1 MALNRR
7 IYSSQSLYV
16 PTLGVIPIK
25 SVSISRERPMEPLM
39 VMGYLKGADQQQKG
53 FETFKVDVKT
63 YLTSDMTDAKFKTL
77 FSKTEKGEP
86 TVIEL
91 ETQGA
96 ASSFK
101 GNVVLTSVSIDST
114 VADFIDVSLSFQGLG
129 NPEIDVN
136 GDMTPVDHTIRP
148 VDNVAVLDSSSI
160 AGSLDTYGTT
170 IKSLK
175 FSFEM
180 PVETMTNHQAKM
192 VGNSTAV
199 MSATTSTLIG
209 KAPYKSS
216 LNLEGQS
223 LINYKGSSTDRGSKL
238 ATVTVGAVNITL
250 VNAALKSFSIN
261 QSPGEIG
268 AAYSSSYEG
277 THVGEFSSIAAYLN
291 P

>member
-7 IYSSQSLYV
+7 IYSSQSLNV

-63 YLTSDMTDAKFKTL
+63 YLTSTMTDAQFKTL
-77 FSKTEKGEP
+77 FSNTEKGVP
-86 TVIEL
+86 SQIEL

-101 GNVVLTSVSIDST
+101 GNVVLTSLNIDST
-114 VADFIDVSLSFQGLG
+114 VADFIEVSLSFQGLG
-129 NPEIDVN
+129 NPDIAVN
-136 GDMTPVDHTIRP
+136 GAMTPVDHITRP
-148 VDNVAVLDSSSI
+148 VDNVAVLDSSNI
-160 AGSLDTYGTT
+160 AGSIDTYGTT

-180 PVETMTNHQAKM
+180 PVETMTNHKAAM
-192 VGNSTAV
+192 VGSSTTV
-199 MSATTSTLIG
+199 MSATTSTLIA

-223 LINYKGSSTDRGSKL
+223 LINYQGSSTDRGIKL
-238 ATVTVGAVNITL
+238 AKVTVGGVNITL

-277 THVGEFSSIAAYLN
+277 THVGEFSSITAYL
-291 P
+291 

>member
-1 MALNRR
+1 
-7 IYSSQSLYV
+7 
-16 PTLGVIPIK
+16 
-25 SVSISRERPMEPLM
+25 MEPLM
-39 VMGYLKGADQQQKG
+39 VMGHLKGADQQQKG

-63 YLTSDMTDAKFKTL
+63 YLTSTMTDAQIKTL
-77 FSKTEKGEP
+77 FTNTEKGVP
-86 TVIEL
+86 SPIEL
-91 ETQGA
+91 KTEGGT
-96 ASSFK
+96 SSFK
-101 GNVVLTSVSIDST
+101 GNVVLTSISIDST
-114 VADFIDVSLSFQGLG
+114 VADFIEVGLSFQGLG
-129 NPEIDVN
+129 NPEINVN
-136 GDMTPVDHTIRP
+136 GDMTPVDHTTAP
-148 VDNVAVLDSSSI
+148 VAGVVVLDSSSI
-160 AGSLDTYGTT
+160 GSTIDTYGST

-180 PVETMTNHQAKM
+180 PVETMTNHKETM

-223 LINYKGSSTDRGSKL
+223 LINYKGLITDRGSNL
-238 ATVTVGAVNITL
+238 VMVTVGAVNLTL

-277 THVGEFSSIAAYLN
+277 THVGQFSSITAYL
-291 P
+291 

>member
-1 MALNRR
+1 MALSRR
-7 IYSSQSLYV
+7 IYSSQSLSV
-16 PTLGVIPIK
+16 PSLGVIPIK

-39 VMGYLKGADQQQKG
+39 VMGHLKGANQQQKG

-63 YLTSDMTDAKFKTL
+63 YLTSTMTHAKFKTL
-77 FSKTEKGEP
+77 FTETEKGIPRE
-86 TVIEL
+86 IEL
-91 ETQGA
+91 KTAGGN

-101 GNVVLTSVSIDST
+101 GKVVLTSISIDST
-114 VADFIDVSLSFQGLG
+114 VADFIEVGLSFQGLG
-129 NPEIDVN
+129 NPEINVN
-136 GDMTPVDHTIRP
+136 GDMTPVDHATAP
-148 VDNVAVLDSSSI
+148 AAGVVVLDSSNI
-160 AGSLDTYGTT
+160 GSTIDTYGST

-180 PVETMTNHQAKM
+180 PVETMTNHKATM
-192 VGNSTAV
+192 VGNSTDV
-199 MSATTSTLIG
+199 MSATTSTLIA

-223 LINYKGSSTDRGSKL
+223 LELYKSTDRGSKL
-238 ATVTVGAVNITL
+238 DKVTVGKVNLTL

-277 THVGEFSSIAAYLN
+277 THVGEFSSITAYL
-291 P
+291 

>member
-1 MALNRR
+1 MALSRR
-7 IYSSQSLYV
+7 IYSSQSLSV
-16 PTLGVIPIK
+16 PSLGVIPIK

-39 VMGYLKGADQQQKG
+39 VMGHLKGADQQQKG

-63 YLTSDMTDAKFKTL
+63 YLTSTMTDGLIKNL
-77 FSKTEKGEP
+77 FTNTEKGVP
-86 TVIEL
+86 SPIEL
-91 ETQGA
+91 KTEGG

-101 GNVVLTSVSIDST
+101 GNVVLTSISIDST
-114 VADFIDVSLSFQGLG
+114 VADFIEVGLSFQGLG
-129 NPEIDVN
+129 NPEINVN
-136 GDMTPVDHTIRP
+136 GDMTPVDHATAP
-148 VDNVAVLDSSSI
+148 APGVVVLDSSNIGSSI
-160 AGSLDTYGTT
+160 DTYGST

-180 PVETMTNHQAKM
+180 PVETMTNHKATM
-192 VGNSTAV
+192 VGNSTDV
-199 MSATTSTLIG
+199 MSATTSTLIA

-223 LINYKGSSTDRGSKL
+223 LELYKSTDRGSKL
-238 ATVTVGAVNITL
+238 AKVTVGKVNLTL

-277 THVGEFSSIAAYLN
+277 THVGEFSSITAYL
-291 P
+291 

>member
-1 MALNRR
+1 MALQRR
-7 IYSSQSLYV
+7 IYSSQSLDV

-39 VMGYLKGADQQQKG
+39 VMGYLKGANQQQKG

-63 YLTSDMTDAKFKTL
+63 YLTSTMTDGQFKTL
-77 FSKTEKGEP
+77 FSNTEKGVPSE
-86 TVIEL
+86 IEL
-91 ETQGA
+91 KTQGG

-101 GNVVLTSVSIDST
+101 GNVVLTSLNIDST
-114 VADFIDVSLSFQGLG
+114 VADFIEVSLSFQGLG
-129 NPEIDVN
+129 NPDIAVN
-136 GDMTPVDHTIRP
+136 GAMTPVDHTTRP
-148 VDNVAVLDSSSI
+148 VDNVAVLDSSNI
-160 AGSLDTYGTT
+160 AGSIDTYGTT

-180 PVETMTNHQAKM
+180 PVETMTNHKAAM
-192 VGNSTAV
+192 VGSSTTV
-199 MSATTSTLIG
+199 MSATTSTLIA

-223 LINYKGSSTDRGSKL
+223 LINYQGSSTDRGIKL
-238 ATVTVGAVNITL
+238 AKVTVGGVNITL

-277 THVGEFSSIAAYLN
+277 THVGEFSSITAYL
-291 P
+291 

>member
-1 MALNRR
+1 MALQRR
-7 IYSSQSLYV
+7 IYSSQSLSV
-16 PTLGVIPIK
+16 PTLGLIPIK

-39 VMGYLKGADQQQKG
+39 VMGYLKGANQQQKG

-63 YLTSDMTDAKFKTL
+63 YLTSTMTDGQFKTL
-77 FSKTEKGEP
+77 FSNTEKGVPSE
-86 TVIEL
+86 IEL
-91 ETQGA
+91 KTQGG

-101 GNVVLTSVSIDST
+101 GNVVLTSLNIDST
-114 VADFIDVSLSFQGLG
+114 VADFIEVSLSFQGLG
-129 NPEIDVN
+129 NPEIAVN
-136 GDMTPVDHTIRP
+136 GAMTPVDHTTRP
-148 VDNVAVLDSSSI
+148 ADNVAVLDSSNI
-160 AGSLDTYGTT
+160 AGSIDTYGTT

-180 PVETMTNHQAKM
+180 PVETMTNHKETM
-192 VGNSTAV
+192 VGNSTTV
-199 MSATTSTLIG
+199 MSATTSTLIA

-223 LINYKGSSTDRGSKL
+223 LINYQGSSTDRGIKL
-238 ATVTVGAVNITL
+238 AKVTVGGVNITL

-277 THVGEFSSIAAYLN
+277 THVKEFSSIVY
-291 P
+291 

>member
-1 MALNRR
+1 MALSRR
-7 IYSSQSLYV
+7 IYSSQSLSV

-63 YLTSDMTDAKFKTL
+63 YLTSAMNDASFKTL
-77 FSKTEKGEP
+77 FSQTEKGEP

-91 ETQGA
+91 KTQGGT
-96 ASSFK
+96 SSFK

-180 PVETMTNHQAKM
+180 PVETMTNHKAVM
-192 VGNSTAV
+192 VGNSTTV

-223 LINYKGSSTDRGSKL
+223 LINYKGSSTDRG
-238 ATVTVGAVNITL
+238 ATLDKVMVGPVNITL
-250 VNAALKSFSIN
+250 INGALKSFSIN
-261 QSPGEIG
+261 QSPGEVG

-277 THVGEFSSIAAYLN
+277 THVKEFSSITYT
-291 P
+291 

>member
-1 MALNRR
+1 MALQRR
-7 IYSSQSLYV
+7 IYSSQSLSV

-39 VMGYLKGADQQQKG
+39 VMGYLKGANQQQKG

-63 YLTSDMTDAKFKTL
+63 YLTSTMTDGQFKTL
-77 FSKTEKGEP
+77 FSNTEKGVP
-86 TVIEL
+86 SQIEL
-91 ETQGA
+91 KTQGGD
-96 ASSFK
+96 SSFK
-101 GNVVLTSVSIDST
+101 GNVVLTSLNIDST
-114 VADFIDVSLSFQGLG
+114 VADFIEVSLSFQGLG
-129 NPEIDVN
+129 NPEIAVN
-136 GDMTPVDHTIRP
+136 GDMTPVDHDSRP
-148 VDNVAVLDSSSI
+148 ADNVAVLDSSSI
-160 AGSLDTYGTT
+160 KSSIDTYGTT

-180 PVETMTNHQAKM
+180 PVETMTNHKETM
-192 VGNSTAV
+192 VGNSTTV
-199 MSATTSTLIG
+199 MSATTSTLIA

-223 LINYKGSSTDRGSKL
+223 LINYQGSSTDRGIKL
-238 ATVTVGAVNITL
+238 AKVTVGEVNITL

-277 THVGEFSSIAAYLN
+277 THVGEFSSIAAYL
-291 P
+291 

>member
-1 MALNRR
+1 MALTRR
-7 IYSSQSLYV
+7 IYSSQSLSV
-16 PTLGVIPIK
+16 PSLGVIPIK

-39 VMGYLKGADQQQKG
+39 VMGHLKGANQQQKG

-63 YLTSDMTDAKFKTL
+63 YLTSTMTDGLIKTL
-77 FSKTEKGEP
+77 FTNTEKGVP
-86 TVIEL
+86 SPIEL
-91 ETQGA
+91 KTQGG

-101 GNVVLTSVSIDST
+101 GNVVLTSISIDST
-114 VADFIDVSLSFQGLG
+114 VADFIEVGLSFQGLG
-129 NPEIDVN
+129 NPEINVN
-136 GDMTPVDHTIRP
+136 GDMTPVDHETAP
-148 VDNVAVLDSSSI
+148 AAGVVVLDSSNI
-160 AGSLDTYGTT
+160 GSTIDTYGST

-180 PVETMTNHQAKM
+180 PVETMTNHKATM

-223 LINYKGSSTDRGSKL
+223 LELYKSTDRGSKL
-238 ATVTVGAVNITL
+238 ATVNVGAVNLTL

-277 THVGEFSSIAAYLN
+277 THVGEFSSITAYL
-291 P
+291 

>member
-1 MALNRR
+1 MALSRR
-7 IYSSQSLYV
+7 IYSSQSLSV
-16 PTLGVIPIK
+16 PSLGVIPIK

-39 VMGYLKGADQQQKG
+39 VMGHLKGADQQQKG

-63 YLTSDMTDAKFKTL
+63 YLTSTMTDAQIKNL
-77 FSKTEKGEP
+77 FTNTEKGVPSE
-86 TVIEL
+86 IEL
-91 ETQGA
+91 KTQGG

-101 GNVVLTSVSIDST
+101 GNVVLTSISIDST
-114 VADFIDVSLSFQGLG
+114 VADFIEVGLSFQGLG
-129 NPEIDVN
+129 NPEINVN
-136 GDMTPVDHTIRP
+136 GDMTPVDHATAP
-148 VDNVAVLDSSSI
+148 AAGVVVLDSSNI
-160 AGSLDTYGTT
+160 GSTIDTYGST

-180 PVETMTNHQAKM
+180 PVETMTNHKATM

-199 MSATTSTLIG
+199 MSETTSTLIG

-223 LINYKGSSTDRGSKL
+223 LELYKSTDRGSKL
-238 ATVTVGAVNITL
+238 AKVTVGKVNLTL

-268 AAYSSSYEG
+268 ASFSSAYEG
-277 THVGEFSSIAAYLN
+277 THVGEFSSITAYL
-291 P
+291 

>member
-1 MALNRR
+1 
-7 IYSSQSLYV
+7 
-16 PTLGVIPIK
+16 
-25 SVSISRERPMEPLM
+25 MEPLM
-39 VMGYLKGADQQQKG
+39 VMGHLKGANQQQKG

-63 YLTSDMTDAKFKTL
+63 YLTVAMTDAKFKTL
-77 FSKTEKGEP
+77 FTNTEKGVP
-86 TVIEL
+86 SVIEL
-91 ETQGA
+91 KTQGGD
-96 ASSFK
+96 SSFK
-101 GNVVLTSVSIDST
+101 GNVVLTSISIDST
-114 VADFIDVSLSFQGLG
+114 VADFIEVGLSFQGLG
-129 NPEIDVN
+129 NPEINVN
-136 GDMTPVDHTIRP
+136 GDMTPVDHTTAP
-148 VDNVAVLDSSSI
+148 VAGVVVLDSSSI
-160 AGSLDTYGTT
+160 GSTIDTYGST

-180 PVETMTNHQAKM
+180 PVETMTNHKATM

-223 LINYKGSSTDRGSKL
+223 LINYKGLITDRGSKL
-238 ATVTVGAVNITL
+238 DKVTVGAVNLTL

-277 THVGEFSSIAAYLN
+277 THVGEFSSITAYL
-291 P
+291 

>member
-7 IYSSQSLYV
+7 IYSSQSLDV

-39 VMGYLKGADQQQKG
+39 VMGYLKGANQQQKG

-63 YLTSDMTDAKFKTL
+63 YLTSTMTDAQFKTL
-77 FSKTEKGEP
+77 FSNTEKGVP
-86 TVIEL
+86 SQIEL
-91 ETQGA
+91 KTQGG

-101 GNVVLTSVSIDST
+101 GNVVLTSLNIDST
-114 VADFIDVSLSFQGLG
+114 VADFIEVSLSFQGLG
-129 NPEIDVN
+129 NPQIAVDGN
-136 GDMTPVDHTIRP
+136 MTPVDHITRP
-148 VDNVAVLDSSSI
+148 LDNVAVLDSSSI
-160 AGSLDTYGTT
+160 KGSIDTYGTT

-180 PVETMTNHQAKM
+180 PVETMTNHKAVM
-192 VGNSTAV
+192 VGDSTTV
-199 MSATTSTLIG
+199 MSATTSTLIA

-223 LINYKGSSTDRGSKL
+223 LINYKGSSTDRG
-238 ATVTVGAVNITL
+238 ATLDPVKVGEVNITL
-250 VNAALKSFSIN
+250 INGALKSFSIN
-261 QSPGEIG
+261 QSPGEVG

-277 THVGEFSSIAAYLN
+277 THVKEFSSIVY
-291 P
+291 

>member
-7 IYSSQSLYV
+7 IYSSQSLSV

-39 VMGYLKGADQQQKG
+39 VMGYLKGANQQQKG

-63 YLTSDMTDAKFKTL
+63 YLTSTMTDGHFKTL
-77 FSKTEKGEP
+77 FSNTEKGVP
-86 TVIEL
+86 TSIEL
-91 ETQGA
+91 LTQGA

-101 GNVVLTSVSIDST
+101 GNVVLTSLNIDST
-114 VADFIDVSLSFQGLG
+114 VADFIEVSLSFQGLG
-129 NPEIDVN
+129 NPEIAVN
-136 GDMTPVDHTIRP
+136 GNMTPADAPSASRP
-148 VDNVAVLDSSSI
+148 ADNVAVLDSSNI
-160 AGSLDTYGTT
+160 AGSIDTYGTT

-180 PVETMTNHQAKM
+180 PVETMTNHKAVM

-199 MSATTSTLIG
+199 MSATTSTLIA

-223 LINYKGSSTDRGSKL
+223 LSTYQGLSTDRG
-238 ATVTVGAVNITL
+238 ATLDQVKVGAVNITL
-250 VNAALKSFSIN
+250 INGALKSFSIN

-277 THVGEFSSIAAYLN
+277 THVKEFSSITYT
-291 P
+291 

>member
-148 VDNVAVLDSSSI
+148 VDNVAVLDSSNI

-180 PVETMTNHQAKM
+180 PVETMTNHLATM
-192 VGNSTAV
+192 VGNSTTV

-223 LINYKGSSTDRGSKL
+223 LINYKGSSTDRGGNLDK
-238 ATVTVGAVNITL
+238 VTVGAVNITL

-277 THVGEFSSIAAYLN
+277 THVGEFSSIAAYL
-291 P
+291 